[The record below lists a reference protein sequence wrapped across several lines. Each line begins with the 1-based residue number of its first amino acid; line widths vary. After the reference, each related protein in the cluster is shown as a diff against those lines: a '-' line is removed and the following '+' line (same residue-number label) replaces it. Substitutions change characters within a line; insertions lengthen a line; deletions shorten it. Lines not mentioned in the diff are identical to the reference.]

1 MNNTGEERDFYSEFV
16 FITSRSGGAG
26 GQNVNKVSTKV
37 ELRFHVE
44 NSALLRD
51 EEKQSVQKKQKNRI
65 TNEGY
70 LQIVCQEER
79 SQLKNKQLC
88 VKRFYELLKTSLA
101 RPKKRK
107 PTKPSK
113 SAVEKRLSGKK
124 IVAEKKAQRK
134 KGFEGEE

>member
-1 MNNTGEERDFYSEFV
+1 MDNFESERDFYSEFT

-26 GQNVNKVSTKV
+26 GQNVNKVSSKV
-37 ELRFHVE
+37 ELRFHVD
-44 NSALLRD
+44 SSDLLSD
-51 EEKQSVQKKQKNRI
+51 EEKTRLHTKLKNQI

-70 LQIVCQEER
+70 LQIVSQEER

-88 VKRFYELLKTSLA
+88 VKKFYELLKKSLA
-101 RPKKRK
+101 TPKKRK

-113 SAVEKRLSGKK
+113 SAVQKRLKTKK

-134 KGFEGEE
+134 KGLEGEE